1 MNGPR
6 KISSPTQS
14 IQPSVLDAEDDK
26 LNHDLLI
33 FAAGLMMIPP
43 VLWLG
48 IYWALGQKLPTFLPL
63 VYQALSGL
71 SLLLYSW
78 RKNFALL
85 RTLQLSLFLFFPFV
99 MQWSIGDF
107 VSSSGVAL
115 WAIMAPIGALIFHGR
130 RESAPWFI
138 AFIIFTAMSGV
149 FDFFLADQQPS
160 GAGMRIPMRTIAV
173 FFVLNFAAISA
184 IVYVLFRHF
193 ADEKSRAR
201 ELLKK
206 EHHLLQLEQDRSEK
220 LLLNILPQPI
230 AQRLMLEEKNIA
242 DGFPNVSVMFADI
255 VNFTQLAG
263 DMPPNRMVSLLNDI
277 FSGFDMLAE
286 KHGLEKIKTIG
297 DAYMVAGGLDDL
309 GGERY
314 ADAIADMALDMHDWL
329 DKYPAAQNS
338 QLQLRIGIG
347 SGPVVAGVIG
357 IKRFIYD
364 LWGDTVNIA
373 SRMTSEAAVGAIQVD
388 ATTYQMLR
396 NRYHFGD
403 MQQVPVKGKG
413 VMEVYLLLRK
423 RV

>member
-1 MNGPR
+1 MNKPNY
-6 KISSPTQS
+6 
-14 IQPSVLDAEDDK
+14 QPSSQKNANRFAPLPLDAEDEK

-43 VLWLG
+43 VLWLA
-48 IYWALGQKLPTFLPL
+48 IYWAFGQKLSTFIPL
-63 VYQALSGL
+63 LYQALSGF

-78 RKNFALL
+78 RKNFELL

-99 MQWSIGDF
+99 MQWSIGNF

-115 WAIMAPIGALIFHGR
+115 WAIMAPIGALIFHGQ
-130 RESAPWFI
+130 RESLPWFA
-138 AFIIFTAMSGV
+138 AFIILTGMSGF
-149 FDFFLADQQPS
+149 FDFYLADQQS
-160 GAGMRIPMRTIAV
+160 AMPMRTVAI
-173 FFVLNFAAISA
+173 FFALNFAAISA

-193 ADEKSRAR
+193 AGQKAMAR
-201 ELLKK
+201 ELLRK

-242 DGFPNVSVMFADI
+242 DGFPNVSVMFADL
-255 VNFTQLAG
+255 VNFTKLAE

-297 DAYMVAGGLDDL
+297 DAYMVAGGLDE
-309 GGERY
+309 GGSHRY
-314 ADAIADMALDMHDWL
+314 ADAIADMALDMLEWL
-329 DKYPAAQNS
+329 RVYPAAQNTP
-338 QLQLRIGIG
+338 LQLRIGIG

-357 IKRFIYD
+357 MKRFIYD

-373 SRMTSEAAVGAIQVD
+373 SRMTAEAAVGAVQVD
-388 ATTYQMLR
+388 TTTYQLLAT
-396 NRYHFGD
+396 RYRFSD
-403 MQQVPVKGKG
+403 MQQIKIKGKG
-413 VMEVYLLLRK
+413 EMVVYQLLGK
-423 RV
+423 K

>member
-1 MNGPR
+1 MNNSF
-6 KISSPTQS
+6 KISFREESAEPR
-14 IQPSVLDAEDDK
+14 VLDAEDEK

-43 VLWLG
+43 VLWLA
-48 IYWALGQKLPTFLPL
+48 IYWAFGQMLSTFLPL

-71 SLLLYSW
+71 SLLYYSW
-78 RKNFALL
+78 RKNFELL
-85 RTLQLSLFLFFPFV
+85 RALQLSLFLFFPFV

-130 RESAPWFI
+130 RESMPWFV
-138 AFIIFTAMSGV
+138 AFVVFTALSGV
-149 FDFFLADQQPS
+149 FDFFLADQQPP
-160 GAGMRIPMRTIAV
+160 RIPMRTVAV

-193 ADEKSRAR
+193 ADEKSKARAM
-201 ELLKK
+201 LKQ
-206 EHHLLQLEQDRSEK
+206 EHQLLQQEQDRSEK

-263 DMPPNRMVSLLNDI
+263 AMPPNRMVSLLNDI

-297 DAYMVAGGLDDL
+297 DAYMVAGGLDDS
-309 GGERY
+309 GGQQY
-314 ADAIADMALDMHDWL
+314 AYAIADMALDMQDWL
-329 DKYPAAQNS
+329 RNYPAAQDTK
-338 QLQLRIGIG
+338 LELRIGIG

-373 SRMTSEAAVGAIQVD
+373 SRMTSEASIGAIQVD
-388 ATTYQMLR
+388 ATTYQLLR
-396 NRYHFGD
+396 NHYRFGEV
-403 MQQVPVKGKG
+403 QQVPVKGKG
-413 VMEVYLLLRK
+413 MMEVHLLLGRM
-423 RV
+423 

>member
-1 MNGPR
+1 MNDPR
-6 KISSPTQS
+6 KISGL
-14 IQPSVLDAEDDK
+14 QPAAKTRLLDTEDEK

-43 VLWLG
+43 VLWLA
-48 IYWALGQKLPTFLPL
+48 IYWAFGQKLSTFIPL
-63 VYQALSGL
+63 LYQALSCL
-71 SLLLYSW
+71 SLLYYSW
-78 RKNFALL
+78 SKNFELL

-130 RESAPWFI
+130 RESVPWFV
-138 AFIIFTAMSGV
+138 AFVIFTAMSGV
-149 FDFFLADQQPS
+149 FDFYLADLQPS
-160 GAGMRIPMRTIAV
+160 RIPMRTVAV

-201 ELLKK
+201 KLLKQ

-286 KHGLEKIKTIG
+286 RHGLEKIKTIG
-297 DAYMVAGGLDDL
+297 DAYMVAGGLDDS
-309 GGERY
+309 GSQRH
-314 ADAIADMALDMHDWL
+314 ADAIADMALDMLDWL
-329 DKYPAAQNS
+329 RNYPAARNTR
-338 QLQLRIGIG
+338 LELRIGIG

-373 SRMTSEAAVGAIQVD
+373 SRMASDAAVGAVQVD
-388 ATTYQMLR
+388 ATTYQLLR
-396 NRYHFGD
+396 NRYRFGD
-403 MQQVPVKGKG
+403 VQQVPVKGKG
-413 VMEVYLLLRK
+413 MMEVYLLQGK
-423 RV
+423 Q

>member
-1 MNGPR
+1 MNDRR
-6 KISSPTQS
+6 KKFPVQDSSPALS
-14 IQPSVLDAEDDK
+14 FEAEDDK

-43 VLWLG
+43 VLWLA
-48 IYWALGQKLPTFLPL
+48 IYWAFGQKLPTLLPL
-63 VYQALSGL
+63 IYQALSGL

-78 RKNFALL
+78 RKNFELL
-85 RTLQLSLFLFFPFV
+85 RTFQLSLFLFFPFV
-99 MQWSIGDF
+99 MHWSIGDF

-130 RESAPWFI
+130 RESMPWFV
-138 AFIIFTAMSGV
+138 AFVVFTAMSGV
-149 FDFFLADQQPS
+149 FDFFLADMQPS
-160 GAGMRIPMRTIAV
+160 RIPMRTIAV

-193 ADEKSRAR
+193 ADEKSKARA
-201 ELLKK
+201 LLKQ
-206 EHHLLQLEQDRSEK
+206 EHQLLQQEQDRSEK

-255 VNFTQLAG
+255 VNFTQLAS

-277 FSGFDMLAE
+277 FSGFDILAE

-297 DAYMVAGGLDDL
+297 DAYMVAGGLDDS
-309 GGERY
+309 GGQQY
-314 ADAIADMALDMHDWL
+314 AYAIADMALDMLDWL
-329 DKYPAAQNS
+329 RNYPVARET

-373 SRMTSEAAVGAIQVD
+373 SRMTSEAAVGAVQVD
-388 ATTYQMLR
+388 ATTYQLLR
-396 NRYHFGD
+396 SRYRFGAV
-403 MQQVPVKGKG
+403 QQVPVKGKG
-413 VMEVYLLLRK
+413 MMEVYLLLGK
-423 RV
+423 LDGK

>member
-1 MNGPR
+1 MNDTGNNVSY
-6 KISSPTQS
+6 KES
-14 IQPSVLDAEDDK
+14 IQPSALDAEDDK

-43 VLWLG
+43 ALWLG
-48 IYWALGQKLPTFLPL
+48 IYWALGQKLSTSIPL
-63 VYQALSGL
+63 LYQALSGL
-71 SLLLYSW
+71 SLLFYSW
-78 RKNFALL
+78 RKNFELL

-130 RESAPWFI
+130 RESAPWFV

-160 GAGMRIPMRTIAV
+160 RIPMRTVAV

-193 ADEKSRAR
+193 AEQKSRAR
-201 ELLKK
+201 ELLKR

-242 DGFPNVSVMFADI
+242 DGFPSVSVMFADI

-297 DAYMVAGGLDDL
+297 DAYMVAGGLDEV
-309 GGERY
+309 GGEHY
-314 ADAIADMALDMHDWL
+314 ADAIADMALDMLDWL
-329 DKYPAAQNS
+329 RYYPAAHNS

-396 NRYHFGD
+396 NRYRFGD
-403 MQQVPVKGKG
+403 MQQVPMKGKG
-413 VMEVYLLLRK
+413 IMEVYLLLGRLQ
-423 RV
+423 

>member
-1 MNGPR
+1 MNDPG
-6 KISSPTQS
+6 KISALHDAAQASS
-14 IQPSVLDAEDDK
+14 LDAEDDK

-43 VLWLG
+43 VLWLA

-63 VYQALSGL
+63 IYQALSGL

-78 RKNFALL
+78 RKDFALL

-130 RESAPWFI
+130 RESMPWFV
-138 AFIIFTAMSGV
+138 AFVIFTAMSGV

-160 GAGMRIPMRTIAV
+160 RIPMRTVAV

-184 IVYVLFRHF
+184 IVYVLFHHF
-193 ADEKSRAR
+193 ADEKSKAR
-201 ELLKK
+201 DLLKK

-263 DMPPNRMVSLLNDI
+263 GMPPNRMVSLLNDI

-297 DAYMVAGGLDDL
+297 DAYMVAGGLDDS
-309 GGERY
+309 GGQQY
-314 ADAIADMALDMHDWL
+314 AYAIADMALDMQDWL
-329 DKYPAAQNS
+329 RHYPAAQDTK
-338 QLQLRIGIG
+338 LELRIGIG

-373 SRMTSEAAVGAIQVD
+373 SRMTSEATIGAIQVD
-388 ATTYQMLR
+388 VTTYQLLH
-396 NRYHFGD
+396 NRYHFSEA
-403 MQQVPVKGKG
+403 QQVPVKGKG
-413 VMEVYLLLRK
+413 MMEVYVLLGRADD
-423 RV
+423 R

>member
-1 MNGPR
+1 MNESR
-6 KISSPTQS
+6 KLLPPTQS
-14 IQPSVLDAEDDK
+14 VPPSALDAEDEK
-26 LNHDLLI
+26 LNHELLI

-48 IYWALGQKLPTFLPL
+48 IYWAFGQKLSTFIPL
-63 VYQALSGL
+63 LYQALSGL
-71 SLLLYSW
+71 SLLHYSW

-130 RESAPWFI
+130 RESMPWFV
-138 AFIIFTAMSGV
+138 AFLVFTALSGL
-149 FDFFLADQQPS
+149 FDFYLADVQPS
-160 GAGMRIPMRTIAV
+160 RIPMRTVAV
-173 FFVLNFAAISA
+173 FFVLNFAAIST

-193 ADEKSRAR
+193 ADEKSKARALLKR
-201 ELLKK
+201 EHELL
-206 EHHLLQLEQDRSEK
+206 QMEQDRSEK

-242 DGFPNVSVMFADI
+242 DGFPHVSVMFADI

-297 DAYMVAGGLDDL
+297 DAYMVAGGLDDS
-309 GGERY
+309 GGQHY
-314 ADAIADMALDMHDWL
+314 AHAIADMALDMLDWL
-329 DKYPAAQNS
+329 RRYPAAQDTH
-338 QLQLRIGIG
+338 LELRIGIG

-373 SRMTSEAAVGAIQVD
+373 SRMTSEAAVGAVQVD
-388 ATTYQMLR
+388 ATTYEMLR
-396 NRYHFGD
+396 NTFRFGD
-403 MQQVPVKGKG
+403 MQQVAVKGKG
-413 VMEVYLLLRK
+413 MMQVYLLLGRIDSQK
-423 RV
+423 I

>member
-1 MNGPR
+1 MNKPNNHPSPYLPSR
-6 KISSPTQS
+6 PASSLP
-14 IQPSVLDAEDDK
+14 IDDGDEK

-33 FAAGLMMIPP
+33 FAAGLMMVPP
-43 VLWLG
+43 VLWLA
-48 IYWALGQKLPTFLPL
+48 IYWAFGQKLSTFIPL
-63 VYQALSGL
+63 LYQALSGF

-78 RKNFALL
+78 RKNFELL

-99 MQWSIGDF
+99 MQWSIGNF

-115 WAIMAPIGALIFHGR
+115 WAIMAPIGALIFHGQ
-130 RESAPWFI
+130 RESLPWFA
-138 AFIIFTAMSGV
+138 AFIILTGMSGF
-149 FDFFLADQQPS
+149 FDFYLADQQS
-160 GAGMRIPMRTIAV
+160 AMPMRTIAI

-193 ADEKSRAR
+193 AEQKAQAR
-201 ELLKK
+201 ELLRK

-242 DGFPNVSVMFADI
+242 DGFPNVSVMFADL
-255 VNFTQLAG
+255 VNFTKLAE

-297 DAYMVAGGLDDL
+297 DAYMVAGGLDET
-309 GGERY
+309 GGHRY
-314 ADAIADMALDMHDWL
+314 ADAIADMALDMLEWL
-329 DKYPAAQNS
+329 RTYPAAQNTP
-338 QLQLRIGIG
+338 LQLRIGIG

-357 IKRFIYD
+357 MKRFIYD

-373 SRMTSEAAVGAIQVD
+373 SRMTAEAAVGAVQVD
-388 ATTYQMLR
+388 TTTYQLLAT
-396 NRYHFGD
+396 RYRFSE
-403 MQQVPVKGKG
+403 MQQVRVKGKG
-413 VMEVYLLLRK
+413 EMAVYQLLGRK
-423 RV
+423 